1 MQTYV
6 HDDERRQQTI
16 KQDSDQFNAWS
27 IQRRPKD
34 KGGVS
39 STDWTHPLVIKI
51 NIYSILLLFI
61 IIIIIIIILYL
72 NLLLT
77 RVSHNNLKS
86 THNEQ

>member
-1 MQTYV
+1 M
-6 HDDERRQQTI
+6 HDNERRQQTI
-16 KQDSDQFNAWS
+16 KQNSDQFNAWS

-34 KGGVS
+34 EGGVS
-39 STDWTHPLVIKI
+39 STDWTHPLVIEI

-61 IIIIIIIILYL
+61 IIIIINLYL
-72 NLLLT
+72 NLLLS

>member
-1 MQTYV
+1 M
-6 HDDERRQQTI
+6 HDNERRQQTI

-34 KGGVS
+34 EGGVS